1 MAKNQ
6 KKIMPI
12 DYTSREYQSIRKD
25 LLEIAE
31 RLYPDS
37 FQDFSEASFGS
48 IMIDSVAYVADQ
60 LSFYMDYNVNE
71 SFLDTAY
78 QFNNVLRHGRALG
91 YKYQGRPSTY
101 GTVALYVIVPASVTS
116 LGPDG
121 AYLPILKRGTTFSS
135 ESGLNFVL
143 TENVDFADPKYPVV
157 VARTDP
163 ATGAPTY
170 FAVKAYGSV
179 VSGIYKTEQIKVG
192 AYERYKSV
200 ALSTPNVTEVIS
212 VFDSEGNEFFEVDYL
227 AQDTV
232 YKEIKNSNYKNDN
245 VPSILK
251 PLLVSRK
258 FSVERDLNS
267 TVLQFGSGKVNESNV
282 VGAPQSVAMDIFGKT
297 YITDTTFDPSRLSQN
312 ESFGLV
318 PQNTTLTVTV
328 RTTNPRNSNVAAGQL
343 NEVNGVEMEFED
355 RTLLNESTINTVIA
369 SLEVYNETPIMGDV
383 SNPNSDEI
391 KQRIYDTFPTQNRAV
406 TQADYESL
414 TYRMPP
420 KFGSIK
426 RVSTQKDPDSQK
438 RNLNIYVVSEDSFG
452 KLTKTNS
459 TIKRNLKV
467 WLNQHR
473 MINDTIDIL
482 DPFIINLG
490 IEFVIKAMPGADK
503 YLALDACVDALR
515 EHYGECPFIGEPLYL
530 SDVYSALKNAPGVL
544 DVVTAKFVNK
554 TGTNYSSATIDIN
567 RNMSPDGD
575 YLMIPLNAVA
585 EIKFPETDI
594 KGKVR

>member
-179 VSGIYKTEQIKVG
+179 GSGIYKT
-192 AYERYKSV
+192 
-200 ALSTPNVTEVIS
+200 
-212 VFDSEGNEFFEVDYL
+212 
-227 AQDTV
+227 
-232 YKEIKNSNYKNDN
+232 
-245 VPSILK
+245 
-251 PLLVSRK
+251 
-258 FSVERDLNS
+258 
-267 TVLQFGSGKVNESNV
+267 
-282 VGAPQSVAMDIFGKT
+282 
-297 YITDTTFDPSRLSQN
+297 
-312 ESFGLV
+312 
-318 PQNTTLTVTV
+318 
-328 RTTNPRNSNVAAGQL
+328 
-343 NEVNGVEMEFED
+343 
-355 RTLLNESTINTVIA
+355 
-369 SLEVYNETPIMGDV
+369 
-383 SNPNSDEI
+383 
-391 KQRIYDTFPTQNRAV
+391 
-406 TQADYESL
+406 
-414 TYRMPP
+414 
-420 KFGSIK
+420 
-426 RVSTQKDPDSQK
+426 
-438 RNLNIYVVSEDSFG
+438 
-452 KLTKTNS
+452 
-459 TIKRNLKV
+459 
-467 WLNQHR
+467 
-473 MINDTIDIL
+473 
-482 DPFIINLG
+482 
-490 IEFVIKAMPGADK
+490 
-503 YLALDACVDALR
+503 
-515 EHYGECPFIGEPLYL
+515 
-530 SDVYSALKNAPGVL
+530 
-544 DVVTAKFVNK
+544 
-554 TGTNYSSATIDIN
+554 
-567 RNMSPDGD
+567 
-575 YLMIPLNAVA
+575 
-585 EIKFPETDI
+585 
-594 KGKVR
+594 